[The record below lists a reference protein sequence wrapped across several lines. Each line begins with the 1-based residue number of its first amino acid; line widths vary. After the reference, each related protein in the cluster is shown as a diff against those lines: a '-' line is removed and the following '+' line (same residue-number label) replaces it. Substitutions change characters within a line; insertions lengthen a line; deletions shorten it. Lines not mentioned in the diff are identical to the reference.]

1 MFADNAR
8 ISHRQLFRQIVLGV
22 LGIYTLVIPIF
33 PEVSGRQGVLCL
45 LTVLAVYLLFC
56 LSLIHI

>member
-22 LGIYTLVIPIF
+22 IGIYTLVIPIF
-33 PEVSGRQGVLCL
+33 PEVFGRQGILCL
-45 LTVLAVYLLFC
+45 LTVMAC
-56 LSLIHI
+56 